1 MFYVHATMVR
11 GGPQFSAFLQAYK
24 EYSFCL
30 PPLPYHKAYYKNAD
44 LCMLAYTISLDW
56 TGLDWTS
63 VAFESDVDFP

>member
-1 MFYVHATMVR
+1 MFHIIKQLR

-44 LCMLAYTISLDW
+44 LYMLAYTIRQEDMMMY
-56 TGLDWTS
+56 T
-63 VAFESDVDFP
+63 A